1 MKFVAIAVIAAVVI
15 FHVVE
20 SAPKRSDSAAGRP
33 RSQPP
38 CSPDEDS
45 SFGGFDQRRGRQGG
59 SNGGVRF
66 GSRGGNRGGFQ
77 QDEDWEGD
85 EN

>member
-20 SAPKRSDSAAGRP
+20 SAPKRSDSATGRS

-45 SFGGFDQRRGRQGG
+45 FSGFDQRRGRQGG
-59 SNGGVRF
+59 SNGSGRF